1 MEASNWLNVRRPSEP
16 HRYGI
21 QHKLGYAFY
30 EGLGIPSLIPMS
42 FSLLLTSNSSYSYSY
57 PVCISFLS
65 ESLPKPVQLFF
76 LSSFLVTTLDFRFNT
91 KLFSFWNL
99 QPLTNSLVYSVTWSY
114 GIGPGWP
121 QVVKRHSDSA

>member
-91 KLFSFWNL
+91 KFGSTSY
-99 QPLTNSLVYSVTWSY
+99 QPGEPDLTIFPL
-114 GIGPGWP
+114 
-121 QVVKRHSDSA
+121 